1 MRTIIYYL
9 YAFLTDGASIILML
23 LPIYLL
29 ARMLYLT
36 IHTKNRLEKTFRID
50 RELICLAFFLFL
62 TMLFTQTFIVNS
74 GINEIKLIPFEVII
88 RQITEVN
95 DDIEGRQAF
104 IFNIIGNIAI
114 FVPVGFLA
122 SAVFRK
128 GLGKTILVC
137 FFISLFIEVFQI
149 PLDRVTD
156 VDDLILNT
164 TGAAIGCLIY
174 NAIQKTGQR
183 SSDGKKRRNG

>member
-183 SSDGKKRRNG
+183 SSDSKRGRNG